1 MWIVPFHDRISIVL
15 LLTFKH
21 FRFLSVLR
29 TVYTHRLY
37 ARGKHPAALPK
48 SFEFQVW
55 IWRRFLLVTG
65 SKGSW
70 YTTVKATKPLTGTVV
85 TWNCFAHFLRMGFRQ
100 TSFKTASLSLYWQL
114 LRSLVLKSLVHSK
127 TATLTRKLLRWRFLH
142 FVCINCVLCKR
153 SVVRSVPFFCTFHF
167 VSGWRDRC
175 VSFPQ

>member
-15 LLTFKH
+15 LLMLINT
-21 FRFLSVLR
+21 SVFCRYYGLFIR
-29 TVYTHRLY
+29 TIYTHV
-37 ARGKHPAALPK
+37 AKHPAALPK

-55 IWRRFLLVTG
+55 IWRRFLPVTG

-70 YTTVKATKPLTGTVV
+70 YTTVKATKPLAGTVV
-85 TWNCFAHFLRMGFRQ
+85 TWNCFAHFLRTGFRQ
-100 TSFKTASLSLYWQL
+100 TSFETASLSLYWQL
-114 LRSLVLKSLVHSK
+114 LRSLVLKSLAHSK

-142 FVCINCVLCKR
+142 FVCKR

-175 VSFPQ
+175 VSFP